1 MVVQGLHS
9 GLLHIYTTGA
19 KDRSHYF
26 FVDGI
31 KVVIQENGI
40 RLLRYFGEDG

>member
-1 MVVQGLHS
+1 MVVQGLDS
-9 GLLHIYTTGA
+9 GLLHIYIMGA
-19 KDRSHYF
+19 KGRSHYF